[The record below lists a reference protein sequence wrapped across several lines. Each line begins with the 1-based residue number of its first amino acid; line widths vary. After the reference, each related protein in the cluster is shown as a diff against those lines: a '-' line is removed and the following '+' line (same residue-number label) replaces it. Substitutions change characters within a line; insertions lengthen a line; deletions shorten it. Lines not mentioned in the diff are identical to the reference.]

1 MTYKAYKK
9 FLMFEESKNI
19 RLVRRIR
26 SLLCLGRVGI

>member
-19 RLVRRIR
+19 RLIRLIR
-26 SLLCLGRVGI
+26 SFLYLRRVRI